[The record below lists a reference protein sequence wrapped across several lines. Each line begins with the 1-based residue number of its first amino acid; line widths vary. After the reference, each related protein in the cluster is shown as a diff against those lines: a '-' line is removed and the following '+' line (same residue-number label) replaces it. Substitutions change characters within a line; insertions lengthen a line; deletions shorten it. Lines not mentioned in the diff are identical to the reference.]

1 MNFKIEDKSKEQI
14 REFLQLLKTDRHFKT
29 ASELEIRGEKISGH
43 YSNIAFFWNGR
54 YVMSYVKLEGQFS
67 YSSGTIDLNTKFSNV
82 FYFSM
87 IFPLLFF
94 VFGILKSYWMF
105 SGLGVVLLIGWIV
118 GVKIE
123 ERILR
128 KNLNRIELIV
138 S

>member
-1 MNFKIEDKSKEQI
+1 MKFKIEDKSKEQI

-43 YSNIAFFWNGR
+43 YSNIAFWNSG

-67 YSSGTIDLNTKFSNV
+67 YSSGTIDLYTKFSNV

-105 SGLGVVLLIGWIV
+105 SGLGAVLLISWIA